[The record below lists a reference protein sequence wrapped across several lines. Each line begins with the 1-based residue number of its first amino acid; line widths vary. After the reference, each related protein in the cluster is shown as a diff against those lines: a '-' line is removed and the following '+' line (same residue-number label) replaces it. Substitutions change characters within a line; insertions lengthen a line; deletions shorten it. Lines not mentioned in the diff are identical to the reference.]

1 MTFNKKVVYVLL
13 IMLALFCAVVL
24 YFSYFQIFQSE
35 EISQKSGN
43 RRLESIQRGSIYD
56 RHGELLAESEVS
68 ENGQARSYP
77 HGTLYSQLIGYCSPV
92 YDRSLLE
99 ASFSQYLQ
107 GDGIGDS
114 FLETLF
120 GIDPSRGADLH
131 LTVDHDLQ
139 KRAYSLLNGRKGAV
153 VALDPA
159 TGEVL
164 CMASNP
170 TYNPNTLEENFDSL
184 EESDGEIWLPRA
196 TSIDYVPGS
205 VFKII
210 TAAAAVEN
218 GLDTLEYMDEGTF
231 VVNGQ
236 EIHNYGNK
244 VYGELDLKTAF
255 AKSSNTYFAYLATE
269 LGADALLETA
279 NRFGFNA
286 DFPFCLPHFR
296 STTLSG
302 EISDTQLAAVGYGQ
316 GDTLTTPLH
325 MAMITAAIANDG
337 QMMAPYVVS
346 RAARDGKL
354 LYEKKSSVLRRAV
367 SATTAQTVGDFMV
380 ECVESGTG
388 TGAAISGME
397 VAAKTGTAEVENKA
411 DHAWFV
417 AYAPANNPEIA
428 LAIVLENAG
437 TTGSACAPM
446 ARNLILEYLQ

>member
-13 IMLALFCAVVL
+13 MMLTLFCAVVL
-24 YFSYFQIFQSE
+24 YFSYFQFFRSE

-43 RRLESIQRGSIYD
+43 RRLETIQRGSMYD
-56 RHGELLAESEVS
+56 RSGELLAESEVT
-68 ENGQARSYP
+68 ENGQTRSYP
-77 HGTLYSQLIGYCSPV
+77 HGKLYSQLIGYCSPV

-99 ASFSQYLQ
+99 AAFSQYLQ
-107 GDGIGDS
+107 GDGMGDS

-131 LTVDHDLQ
+131 LTVDHKLQ
-139 KRAYSLLNGRKGAV
+139 EKAYELLGGRKGAV

-170 TYNPNTLEENFDSL
+170 TYDPNTLDENFEAL

-196 TSIDYVPGS
+196 TSIDFVPGS

-218 GLDTLEYMDEGTF
+218 GLDNLEYLDEGTF
-231 VVNGQ
+231 VVDGH
-236 EIHNYGNK
+236 EIHNYDGK

-269 LGADALLETA
+269 LGADALRETA
-279 NRFGFNA
+279 ERFGFNS
-286 DFPFCLPHFR
+286 DFSFDLPHF
-296 STTLSG
+296 SGTTLSG
-302 EISDTQLAAVGYGQ
+302 EPSATQLAAVGYGQ
-316 GDTLTTPLH
+316 GDTQTTPLH

-337 QMMAPYVVS
+337 QMMEPYVVS
-346 RAARDGKL
+346 RAERDGKL
-354 LYEKKSSVLRRAV
+354 LYQKKSSVLRRSV
-367 SATTAQTVGDFMV
+367 SAGTAQAVEEMML
-380 ECVESGTG
+380 ECVKSGTA
-388 TGAAISGME
+388 TGAAISGVE
-397 VAAKTGTAEVENKA
+397 VAAKTGTAEVDGEA

-417 AYAPANNPEIA
+417 AYAPAANPEIA

-437 TTGSACAPM
+437 TTGSACAGM
-446 ARNLILEYLQ
+446 ARNLILEHLQ